1 MEKELETLEVMK
13 RVEIVYALDSRDE
26 LPGDIILTEAVEA
39 LLSEPS
45 TFHLFYKYLN
55 HFRDKYQM
63 RIAEDIAAS
72 YCQYMLKYQGSG
84 FNGARPF
91 IRIGF
96 GLADLLLGYGAYE
109 DVESVLLSLMNY
121 LAKNPVLEN
130 WIAMYEALV
139 KIMAINNININ
150 FKRSDWA
157 RAMFTEMARKIKLMS
172 FGQDILD
179 ESGM

>member
-1 MEKELETLEVMK
+1 MEKELETLEIMK

-26 LPGDIILTEAVEA
+26 LPGEIILTEAVES

-55 HFRDKYQM
+55 HFRDKYRM
-63 RIAEDIAAS
+63 KIAEDIAAS
-72 YCQYMLKYQGSG
+72 YCQYMLKYQGT
-84 FNGARPF
+84 NALPF

-96 GLADLLLGYGAYE
+96 GLAELLLGYGAYE

-139 KIMAINNININ
+139 KIMEINNININ

-157 RAMFTEMARKIKLMS
+157 RGMFAEMARKIKLMS

-179 ESGM
+179 ESG